1 VKVAFLLSKDPATTH
16 GGDLTISRELMAI
29 SRTAHETVGLCLS
42 PDVSSTRLDG
52 DLWKVPKPG
61 VAPAAIALRSL
72 RRRRSLVHT
81 RFDDDAYVE
90 ALDTIEADVYVA
102 DHSYMAE
109 PFLRSRWAGDK
120 PLLVNTVISESLV
133 WSETRGIVGRIDSVR
148 IRRDE
153 LRVARAAHG
162 VGTYDA
168 DEAAY
173 YRSHGVPRAR
183 WLDVTLA
190 PKPAVDVSASGRRVV
205 FVGERAWPPNQQAF
219 ETLLQWWPDISR
231 GIDGAEL
238 CVVGNRERTLALPP
252 GVQDLG
258 FVPDLDAFL
267 GTCRAVVAPVTTG
280 GGVRV
285 KILDAASRGLPV
297 VATSAAVG
305 SLSTVFEIPPHDDRP
320 GFVEAARAMLLDRDA
335 AAAEG
340 ARIHTINAGRWAAG
354 GPQGTVLD
362 WIAS

>member
-29 SRTAHETVGLCLS
+29 SRSEHETVGLFLS
-42 PDVSSTRLDG
+42 PDVTETTTDG
-52 DLWKVPKPG
+52 EVWRVPKPG
-61 VAPAAIALRSL
+61 VAPATIALRSL
-72 RRRRSLVHT
+72 RRGHSLVHT
-81 RFDDDAYVE
+81 RFDDDAYVA
-90 ALDTIEADVYVA
+90 ALDTLEADVYVA

-109 PFLRSRWAGDK
+109 PFLRSRWAGVR

-133 WSETRGIVGRIDSVR
+133 WSETRGILGRIDSIR

-153 LRVARAAHG
+153 LRVARAARG

-173 YRSHGVPRAR
+173 YRSHGVPHAR
-183 WLDVTLA
+183 WLDVTLP
-190 PKPAVDVSASGRRVV
+190 PKPAVDVAGSGRRLV
-205 FVGERAWPPNQQAF
+205 FVGERAWPPNHEAF
-219 ETLLQWWPDISR
+219 ETLLRWWPDISH
-231 GIDGAEL
+231 GIDDAEL
-238 CVVGNRERTLALPP
+238 CVVGNRARALPLP
-252 GVQDLG
+252 AGVRDLG

-267 GTCRAVVAPVTTG
+267 GTCRAVLAPVTTG

-305 SLSTVFEIPPHDDRP
+305 SLSSVFEIPVDDDRAS
-320 GFVEAARAMLLDRDA
+320 FVAAARSMLLDRDA

-340 ARIHTINAGRWAAG
+340 ARIHAINAERWTAG
-354 GPQGTVLD
+354 VPQRAVLD
-362 WIAS
+362 WLAS

>member
-1 VKVAFLLSKDPATTH
+1 MKVAFLLSKDPATTH

-29 SRTAHETVGLCLS
+29 SRSAHETVGLCLS
-42 PDVSSTRLDG
+42 PDVTSTRQDG
-52 DLWKVPKPG
+52 DLWKVPKPS
-61 VAPAAIALRSL
+61 VAPASIALRSL
-72 RRRRSLVHT
+72 RRGRSLVHT
-81 RFDDDAYVE
+81 RFDDDAYVA
-90 ALDTIEADVYVA
+90 ALDAIEADVYIA

-109 PFLRSRWAGDK
+109 PFLRSRWSGAR

-133 WSETRGIVGRIDSVR
+133 WSETRGMVGRVDSIR

-173 YRSHGVPRAR
+173 YRAHGVPRAR

-190 PKPAVDVSASGRRVV
+190 PKPAVDVAASGRRLV

-231 GIDGAEL
+231 GIDDAEL
-238 CVVGNRERTLALPP
+238 CVVGNRVRTQPLPD
-252 GVQDLG
+252 GVRDLG

-267 GTCRAVVAPVTTG
+267 GSCRAVLAPVTTG

-305 SLSTVFEIPPHDDRP
+305 SLSSVFDIPADDERED
-320 GFVEAARAMLLDRDA
+320 FVAAARAMLLDRDA

-340 ARIHTINAGRWAAG
+340 ARIYAVNADRWAAEV
-354 GPQGTVLD
+354 PQRTILD
-362 WIAS
+362 WIES

>member
-16 GGDLTISRELMAI
+16 GGDLTISRELMEI
-29 SRTAHETVGLCLS
+29 SRTAHETVGLFLS
-42 PDVSSTRLDG
+42 PDVAETETDG
-52 DLWKVPKPG
+52 EVWRVPKPA
-61 VAPAAIALRSL
+61 VAPAAIALRSV

-81 RFDDDAYVE
+81 RFDDDAYVD
-90 ALDTIEADVYVA
+90 ALDAIEADVYVA

-109 PFLRSRWAGDK
+109 PFLRSRWAGSR

-133 WSETRGIVGRIDSVR
+133 WSETRGILGRIDSIR

-173 YRSHGVPRAR
+173 YRSHGVPSAR

-190 PKPAVDVSASGRRVV
+190 PKPAVDVVASDRRLV

-238 CVVGNRERTLALPP
+238 CVVGNRVRTLPMPA

-258 FVPDLDAFL
+258 FVPDIDAFL
-267 GTCRAVVAPVTTG
+267 GTCRAVLAPVTTG

-305 SLSTVFEIPPHDDRP
+305 SLSSVFEIPCNDDRD
-320 GFVEAARAMLLDRDA
+320 GFVAAARAMLLDRDR

-340 ARIHTINAGRWAAG
+340 TRIHTINADRWAAG
-354 GPQGTVLD
+354 VPQRTVLD
-362 WIAS
+362 WLAS